1 MCYINLFKGIQ
12 AHCDAK
18 NWLETNKALK
28 PAILW
33 IDQFISKIK
42 SLIDYLL
49 NHRNRLEQELEV
61 IEREK
66 LEEEEGNK
74 YH

>member
-1 MCYINLFKGIQ
+1 MCYNNLFKGIQ

-42 SLIDYLL
+42 SLIDYLS